1 MRKGNGKPAAR
12 RWWSFSFALYEKG
25 VAERALPDAKAV
37 SNWLDK
43 HHPGLSPEEKR
54 KRTWT
59 LSSRKAA
66 RKFFEEQIRLGCKD
80 ADVLAFVTLC
90 DGTSTPWGLDLKRG
104 RAKRKPETAKGIIKA

>member
-1 MRKGNGKPAAR
+1 MEKKRKNGKPAAR
-12 RWWSFSFALYEKG
+12 RWWAYAFALDENG

-43 HHPGLSPEEKR
+43 HHPGLSPEEKK

-66 RKFFEEQIRLGCKD
+66 KKFFEDQIRLGCTD

-90 DGTSTPWGLDLKRG
+90 DGTSTPWRLDLKRG
-104 RAKRKPETAKGIIKA
+104 RAKANPDKG